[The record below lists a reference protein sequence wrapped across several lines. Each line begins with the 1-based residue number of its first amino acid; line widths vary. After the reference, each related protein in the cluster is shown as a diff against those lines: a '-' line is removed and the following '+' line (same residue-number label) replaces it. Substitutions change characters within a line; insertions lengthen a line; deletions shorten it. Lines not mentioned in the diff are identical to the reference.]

1 MTTCPHCGNE
11 TPEGH
16 YCGYCGAR
24 LTASASRNPA
34 RRGSAYAAD
43 PNQSV
48 YQPAIISTF
57 FPHLNPQ
64 RTRLFGL
71 ILAALAV
78 VIFAL
83 GFAKFVPI
91 STVLAALLVPLLYL
105 AYFYVVQVYEDE
117 PAWVLG
123 ATFLVGA
130 ILGLVATLLLYRSV
144 VSGQSIFVRPKPSYI
159 LLVGVGIPLLAQAL
173 MLVGPLILF
182 FARRERFN
190 DMLDGLTFGV
200 ASGLGYAAAESIVYS
215 WLLITGSA
223 PALGDPSS
231 LALRTIPLALLKPLL
246 YAGTTG
252 LICAALWLLF
262 DRTPPTREMSA
273 LTSLPVALIAAVLG
287 MIIPALGVTLYGGQ
301 WLNILWYAIPLLGI
315 ILLLRQ
321 VLHVGLIDKAR
332 SVGHGGTITCPHC
345 HQTVAD
351 LPFCSNCGIA
361 MRSISKRAR
370 VPVTAGAPAETATDR
385 TAADTIPNTTQ
396 PDVTDTTPDSTPP
409 PDQPTEGH
417 DAEHA

>member
-1 MTTCPHCGNE
+1 MRCPICGRE
-11 TPEGH
+11 TPEGN

-24 LTASASRNPA
+24 LTASANHDPA
-34 RRGSAYAAD
+34 RRGSAYAAN

-48 YQPAIISTF
+48 YQPDVISTF
-57 FPHLNPQ
+57 FPHLNPR
-64 RTRLFGL
+64 RTRLFGW
-71 ILAALAV
+71 ILAGLAL
-78 VIFAL
+78 VIFLL
-83 GFAKFVPI
+83 GYASLVPV

-105 AYFYVVQVYEDE
+105 AYFYIVQVYENE

-130 ILGLVATLLLYRSV
+130 ILGTATTLLLYRIV
-144 VSGQSIFVRPKPSYI
+144 LAGHPTFVRPKTSYV
-159 LLVGVGIPLLAQAL
+159 LLVGVGIPLLVQAL

-200 ASGLGYAAAESIVYS
+200 ASGLGYAAAESIVFS
-215 WLLITGSA
+215 WLLITGAA

-252 LICAALWLLF
+252 LICAALWLRF
-262 DRTPPTREMSA
+262 DKTPPTREMSA
-273 LTSLPVALIAAVLG
+273 LTSLPVALIAAALG

-301 WLNILWYAIPLLGI
+301 YFNLLWYAIPLLGI
-315 ILLLRQ
+315 VLLLRQ
-321 VLHVGLIDKAR
+321 VLHVGLIDKTR
-332 SVGHGGTITCPHC
+332 SVGLGGTITCPHC

-351 LPFCSNCGIA
+351 LPFCPNCGIA
-361 MRSISKRAR
+361 LRSIDKRTR
-370 VPVTAGAPAETATDR
+370 VAATVGAPA
-385 TAADTIPNTTQ
+385 
-396 PDVTDTTPDSTPP
+396 DTTPDTTPDAIQPDATDTTTPP
-409 PDQPTEGH
+409 EQPTEGH
-417 DAEHA
+417 DA

>member
-1 MTTCPHCGNE
+1 MICPHCGNE

-16 YCGYCGAR
+16 YCGHCGAR
-24 LTASASRNPA
+24 LSASANRNPA
-34 RRGSAYAAD
+34 RRGSAFAAN

-48 YQPAIISTF
+48 YQPDVISTF
-57 FPHLNPQ
+57 FPHLNPE
-64 RTRLFGL
+64 RTRLFGW
-71 ILAALAV
+71 ILAGLAI

-83 GFAKFVPI
+83 GFARFVPI
-91 STVLAALLVPLLYL
+91 ATVLAALLVPLLYL

-144 VSGQSIFVRPKPSYI
+144 VAGQSIFVRPKPSYV

-182 FARRERFN
+182 FARRQRFN

-262 DRTPPTREMSA
+262 DKTPPTREMSA
-273 LTSLPVALIAAVLG
+273 LTSLPVALIAAILG
-287 MIIPALGVTLYGGQ
+287 LIIPALGVTLYGGQ
-301 WLNILWYAIPLLGI
+301 WLNILWYAIPLLGV

-332 SVGHGGTITCPHC
+332 SVGHGGVITCPHC
-345 HQTVAD
+345 HQTVPD

-370 VPVTAGAPAETATDR
+370 VPMTVGAPAET
-385 TAADTIPNTTQ
+385 TADAAQESRSDA
-396 PDVTDTTPDSTPP
+396 TDTTTDTP
-409 PDQPTEGH
+409 PDQPTEGN

>member
-1 MTTCPHCGNE
+1 MRCPHCGRE

-16 YCGYCGAR
+16 YCGYCGSA
-24 LTASASRNPA
+24 LTASTNRNPA
-34 RRGSAYAAD
+34 RRGSAYAAN
-43 PNQSV
+43 PHQSV
-48 YQPAIISTF
+48 YQPDVISTF

-64 RTRLFGL
+64 RTRLFGW
-71 ILAALAV
+71 ILAGLAL

-83 GFAKFVPI
+83 GFANFVPA
-91 STVLAALLVPLLYL
+91 SSLLAALLVPLLYL

-123 ATFLVGA
+123 ATFLVSA
-130 ILGLVATLLLYRSV
+130 ILGTAATLLLYRAV
-144 VSGQSIFVRPKPSYI
+144 VSGQSIFVRPKPSYV
-159 LLVGVGIPLLAQAL
+159 LLVGVGIPLLTQAL

-215 WLLITGSA
+215 WLLITGTA

-252 LICAALWLLF
+252 LICAALWLQF
-262 DRTPPTREMSA
+262 DKTPPTREMSA
-273 LTSLPVALIAAVLG
+273 LTSLPVALIAAALG
-287 MIIPALGVTLYGGQ
+287 LIIPALGVTLYGGQ
-301 WLNILWYAIPLLGI
+301 WLNILWYAVPLLGI

-332 SVGHGGTITCPHC
+332 SLGLDGMIVCPHC
-345 HQTVAD
+345 HETVPD
-351 LPFCSNCGIA
+351 LPFCPNCGIA
-361 MRSISKRAR
+361 MRSINKRAR
-370 VPVTAGAPAETATDR
+370 VAAATPAQSG
-385 TAADTIPNTTQ
+385 AADSA
-396 PDVTDTTPDSTPP
+396 DST
-409 PDQPTEGH
+409 TENH
-417 DAEHA
+417 DA

>member
-1 MTTCPHCGNE
+1 MRCPNCGRE
-11 TPEGH
+11 TPEGN

-24 LTASASRNPA
+24 LTANRDPA
-34 RRGSAYAAD
+34 RRGSAYAAN
-43 PNQSV
+43 PHESV
-48 YQPAIISTF
+48 YQPDVISTF

-64 RTRLFGL
+64 RTRLFGW
-71 ILAALAV
+71 ILAGLALA
-78 VIFAL
+78 IFLL
-83 GFAKFVPI
+83 GFANLAPV
-91 STVLAALLVPLLYL
+91 STVLAALLIPLLYL

-123 ATFLVGA
+123 ATFVVGGV
-130 ILGLVATLLLYRSV
+130 LGTAATLLLYRTI
-144 VSGQSIFVRPKPSYI
+144 VSGQPIFLRPKPSYL
-159 LLVGVGIPLLAQAL
+159 LLVGVALPLLAQAL

-200 ASGLGYAAAESIVYS
+200 ASGLGFAAAESIVYS

-252 LICAALWLLF
+252 LICSALWLRF
-262 DRTPPTREMSA
+262 DKTPPTREMGP
-273 LTSLPVALIAAVLG
+273 LTSLPVAIIAAALG
-287 MIIPALGVTLYGGQ
+287 LIIPALGVTLYGGQ
-301 WLNILWYAIPLLGI
+301 YLNILWYAVPLLGI

-332 SVGHGGTITCPHC
+332 SLGHGGMTLCPHC
-345 HQTVAD
+345 HQTVPD
-351 LPFCSNCGIA
+351 LPFCPNCGIA
-361 MRSISKRAR
+361 MRSIDKRAR
-370 VPVTAGAPAETATDR
+370 RPQPAQPATEDSGA
-385 TAADTIPNTTQ
+385 
-396 PDVTDTTPDSTPP
+396 
-409 PDQPTEGH
+409 
-417 DAEHA
+417 

>member
-1 MTTCPHCGNE
+1 MICPHCGNE

-24 LTASASRNPA
+24 LTASANRNPA
-34 RRGSAYAAD
+34 RRGSAYAAN
-43 PNQSV
+43 PHQSV
-48 YQPAIISTF
+48 YQPDVISTF
-57 FPHLNPQ
+57 FPHLNPA
-64 RTRLFGL
+64 RTRLFGW
-71 ILAALAV
+71 ILAGLAV

-83 GFAKFVPI
+83 GFARFVPI

-123 ATFLVGA
+123 ATFLIGA

-144 VSGQSIFVRPKPSYI
+144 ISGQSIFVRPKPSHV
-159 LLVGVGIPLLAQAL
+159 LLVGVGVPLLAQAL

-182 FARRERFN
+182 FARRQRFN

-252 LICAALWLLF
+252 LICAALWLRF

-273 LTSLPVALIAAVLG
+273 LTSLPVALIAAILG

-385 TAADTIPNTTQ
+385 TSADTIPNTTQ
-396 PDVTDTTPDSTPP
+396 PDTTDTTPP

-417 DAEHA
+417 DAENA

>member
-1 MTTCPHCGNE
+1 MVICPHCGNE

-34 RRGSAYAAD
+34 RRGSAYAAN

-48 YQPAIISTF
+48 YQPDVISTF
-57 FPHLNPQ
+57 FPQLNPE
-64 RTRLFGL
+64 RTRLFGW
-71 ILAALAV
+71 ILGGLAV

-83 GFAKFVPI
+83 GFARFVPI
-91 STVLAALLVPLLYL
+91 STVLAALLIPLLYL

-130 ILGLVATLLLYRSV
+130 ILGLVATLLLYRSII
-144 VSGQSIFVRPKPSYI
+144 SGQSIFVRPKPSYV
-159 LLVGVGIPLLAQAL
+159 LLVGVAIPLLAQAL

-182 FARRERFN
+182 FARRQRFT
-190 DMLDGLTFGV
+190 DLLDGLTFGV
-200 ASGLGYAAAESIVYS
+200 ASGLGYAAAESIVFS

-252 LICAALWLLF
+252 LICAALWLMF
-262 DRTPPTREMSA
+262 DKTPPTRQMSA

-301 WLNILWYAIPLLGI
+301 WLNILWYALPLLGI

-361 MRSISKRAR
+361 MRTISKRAR
-370 VPVTAGAPAETATDR
+370 VPAMVGAPAETTSPETTSD
-385 TAADTIPNTTQ
+385 AA
-396 PDVTDTTPDSTPP
+396 TDTTSETATP
-409 PDQPTEGH
+409 PDQPTEGN

>member
-1 MTTCPHCGNE
+1 MICPHCGNE

-24 LTASASRNPA
+24 LTASANRNPA
-34 RRGSAYAAD
+34 RRGSAYAAN

-48 YQPAIISTF
+48 YQPDVISTF
-57 FPHLNPQ
+57 FPRLNPE
-64 RTRLFGL
+64 RTRLFGW
-71 ILAALAV
+71 ILGGLAV

-83 GFAKFVPI
+83 GFARFVPI
-91 STVLAALLVPLLYL
+91 STVLAALLIPLLYL

-144 VSGQSIFVRPKPSYI
+144 ISGQSIFVRPKPSYL

-182 FARRERFN
+182 FARRQRFN

-200 ASGLGYAAAESIVYS
+200 ASGLGYAAAESLVYS

-252 LICAALWLLF
+252 LICSALWLQF

-287 MIIPALGVTLYGGQ
+287 MIIPALGVRLYGGQ
-301 WLNILWYAIPLLGI
+301 WLNILWYAVPLLGI

-332 SVGHGGTITCPHC
+332 AVGHGGMITCPHC

-370 VPVTAGAPAETATDR
+370 VPAIAGAPAETTSPKTTSDAT
-385 TAADTIPNTTQ
+385 
-396 PDVTDTTPDSTPP
+396 TDTTSETATPP
-409 PDQPTEGH
+409 NQPTEGN
-417 DAEHA
+417 DA

>member
-1 MTTCPHCGNE
+1 MRCPHCGRE
-11 TPEGH
+11 TPAGH
-16 YCGYCGAR
+16 YCGYCGGA
-24 LTASASRNPA
+24 LTPNASRNPA
-34 RRGSAYAAD
+34 RRGSAYAID
-43 PNQSV
+43 PHQSV

-57 FPHLNPQ
+57 FPHLNPR
-64 RTRLFGL
+64 RTRLFGW
-71 ILAALAV
+71 ILAGLAL
-78 VIFAL
+78 VIFVL
-83 GFAKFVPI
+83 GFANFVPI
-91 STVLAALLVPLLYL
+91 STVLAALLIPLLYL

-123 ATFLVGA
+123 ATFVAGA
-130 ILGLVATLLLYRSV
+130 LLGAVATLLLYRAV
-144 VSGQSIFVRPKPSYI
+144 VSGQSPFLRPKPSHV

-223 PALGDPSS
+223 PTLGDPSS

-262 DRTPPTREMSA
+262 DKTPPTREMSA

-287 MIIPALGVTLYGGQ
+287 LIIPALGVTLYGGQ

-332 SVGHGGTITCPHC
+332 SVGRGETLVCPHC
-345 HQTVAD
+345 HQTVAN

-361 MRSISKRAR
+361 LRSISKRAR
-370 VPVTAGAPAETATDR
+370 VPATVGAPAD
-385 TAADTIPNTTQ
+385 AAPGAA
-396 PDVTDTTPDSTPP
+396 PPDTTGTTA

-417 DAEHA
+417 DA